1 MINSSQFIL
10 WGSGGHAKV
19 LADIIFMGKSK
30 IIALFDNNKV
40 SSAIPGVPVFKGKE
54 NFITWI
60 SDRGRNKNEI
70 SGLVAIGGA
79 RGQDRLKIQSL
90 FHEYGITTP
99 VLRHPSSIVSPSA
112 HLGKGTQVL
121 AFSIIAAESELGDAC
136 IINHRASV
144 DHECKIGNGVHIG
157 PSATLCGRVSVADN
171 VFIGAGAVILPDL
184 SIGKNSIIGAGA
196 VVTKSISA
204 NSTLAGNPARLINIK
219 F

>member
-1 MINSSQFIL
+1 MINSNQFIL

-19 LADIIFMGKSK
+19 LADIIFMRKGN
-30 IIALFDNNKV
+30 ILALFDNNKV
-40 SSAIPGVPVFKGKE
+40 LSVISGVPVFKGKE
-54 NFITWI
+54 KFISWI
-60 SDRGRNKNEI
+60 AEQSEKKYKI
-70 SGLVAIGGA
+70 SGLVAIGGS
-79 RGQDRLKIQSL
+79 RGKDRLKIQSL
-90 FHEYGITTP
+90 FHEYGLTIP

-121 AFSIIAAESELGDAC
+121 AFSIIAAETELGDAC

-171 VFIGAGAVILPDL
+171 VFIGAGAVILPDI
-184 SIGKNSIIGAGA
+184 SIGENSIIGAGA
-196 VVTKSISA
+196 VVTSNVFA

-219 F
+219 S

>member
-19 LADIIFMGKSK
+19 LADIISMERSK
-30 IIALFDNNKV
+30 IIAIFDNNEV
-40 SSAIPGVPVFKGKE
+40 SSAIPGVPVFKGKK
-54 NFITWI
+54 NFINWI
-60 SDRGRNKNEI
+60 SDREIKKNEI
-70 SGLVAIGGA
+70 SGLVAIGGG

-90 FHEYGITTP
+90 FYEYGITVP

-171 VFIGAGAVILPDL
+171 VFIGAGAVILPDI
-184 SIGKNSIIGAGA
+184 SIGENSRIGAGA

-204 NSTLAGNPARLINIK
+204 NSTLAGNPAKLINIK